1 MERENIRHVE
11 EWARP
16 RTVVL
21 LTLLLLAA
29 LWAAVIT
36 SLVVARRDSIAAAGM
51 ALQRLTHALE
61 EQTRQQ
67 FRLLETVLVASEHWL
82 QDHPTRDPR
91 SDPDLRR
98 LLDSLRATSG
108 DFFDIRLLAAA
119 GRSFAATGTD
129 PSSPT
134 PAAGSD
140 RSDRPSGGARLTI
153 GQPMTDPATA
163 RVHLPVARPLNSQTA
178 NVLQLVAMVD
188 PQALRHIYDSERLRP
203 GGAIVLL
210 SLDGTVL
217 AQAAEDQQRAHSLA
231 GGPLFNRHLPQQS
244 RAFVVL
250 DERSGKHPRMLVGY
264 SLLPDLPLVVVVL
277 EDYDVALAVWQR
289 QGLWTILLALG
300 MTIPLAVVAWRS
312 LRLLR
317 TLAEHSVQ
325 LQELAISD
333 QLTGVSS
340 RQHFVATLADELVLR
355 QRRHLPLAVMLID
368 IDFFRRIND
377 GYGHAV
383 GDQVLLAVAQA
394 AKRALR
400 QRDLLARF
408 GGGQFAVLLP
418 DTEIAEALLVAERIR
433 AQIGEIA
440 IATENGTVRFS
451 ISAGAS
457 EVMASDRSTDDL
469 LKRAA
474 QALQSAAAAGH
485 DRVVAARSTSD
496 SSPDEGTAGRR

>member
-1 MERENIRHVE
+1 
-11 EWARP
+11 
-16 RTVVL
+16 
-21 LTLLLLAA
+21 
-29 LWAAVIT
+29 
-36 SLVVARRDSIAAAGM
+36 
-51 ALQRLTHALE
+51 
-61 EQTRQQ
+61 
-67 FRLLETVLVASEHWL
+67 
-82 QDHPTRDPR
+82 
-91 SDPDLRR
+91 
-98 LLDSLRATSG
+98 
-108 DFFDIRLLAAA
+108 
-119 GRSFAATGTD
+119 
-129 PSSPT
+129 
-134 PAAGSD
+134 
-140 RSDRPSGGARLTI
+140 
-153 GQPMTDPATA
+153 
-163 RVHLPVARPLNSQTA
+163 
-178 NVLQLVAMVD
+178 
-188 PQALRHIYDSERLRP
+188 
-203 GGAIVLL
+203 
-210 SLDGTVL
+210 
-217 AQAAEDQQRAHSLA
+217 
-231 GGPLFNRHLPQQS
+231 
-244 RAFVVL
+244 
-250 DERSGKHPRMLVGY
+250 
-264 SLLPDLPLVVVVL
+264 
-277 EDYDVALAVWQR
+277 
-289 QGLWTILLALG
+289 LWTILLALG